1 MRPGRT
7 NNRFLFLSL
16 LLFLCFDF
24 PHSTSIWF
32 WYLPLS
38 PSVIWRNYLT
48 LLPLPIGMCV
58 HSFGRIEIEFKRS
71 FKILSNARRSFKIQ
85 HFLWCER
92 ALMRSWMDSEVARRQ
107 TASPLSLPH
116 FLTFILLSKENV
128 KPSNGLWRRILKIS
142 NFTDG
147 TQTTWPRILTI
158 RPTLSRCHF
167 HNVMIRLWRRII
179 IFLSNHCQLCDRVS
193 VPGNYVDV
201 DVDVSGLN
209 HHHHRIQFKLSIR

>member
-1 MRPGRT
+1 
-7 NNRFLFLSL
+7 
-16 LLFLCFDF
+16 
-24 PHSTSIWF
+24 
-32 WYLPLS
+32 
-38 PSVIWRNYLT
+38 
-48 LLPLPIGMCV
+48 
-58 HSFGRIEIEFKRS
+58 
-71 FKILSNARRSFKIQ
+71 
-85 HFLWCER
+85 
-92 ALMRSWMDSEVARRQ
+92 MRSWMDSEVARRQ